1 VHATILNTLQRSV
14 SRDAT
19 TDSTQ
24 IQNESQYRK
33 SSNKPPWRV
42 IYALDFCM
50 ETYSGGAYLRGWL
63 PRREGLFK
71 GRSFNIFLLVEHISF
86 EIGLPIS
93 YFLMLQIQATWCF
106 LKDVRYFVNKWLNFL
121 SYLYKAL
128 IKSQIA
134 TVTCLGGAFS
144 RGLINNFSS
153 GVGTYERGR
162 PICGLTVAA
171 FISNIARPQKTIL
184 GVKNYK
190 AKVS

>member
-1 VHATILNTLQRSV
+1 MDTWISSKTWQVFAINFSSLSTLTPTACVCMPLYWIHCKGVFHVTLLLIQHRYKTRVNTVNPRINPLGGLFMLWIFAWRLIRGGLIWGDGSLEGRAY
-14 SRDAT
+14 SR
-19 TDSTQ
+19 
-24 IQNESQYRK
+24 
-33 SSNKPPWRV
+33 
-42 IYALDFCM
+42 
-50 ETYSGGAYLRGWL
+50 GGASI
-63 PRREGLFK
+63 F
-71 GRSFNIFLLVEHISF
+71 FLLVEHISF

-153 GVGTYERGR
+153 GVG
-162 PICGLTVAA
+162 
-171 FISNIARPQKTIL
+171 K
-184 GVKNYK
+184 
-190 AKVS
+190 